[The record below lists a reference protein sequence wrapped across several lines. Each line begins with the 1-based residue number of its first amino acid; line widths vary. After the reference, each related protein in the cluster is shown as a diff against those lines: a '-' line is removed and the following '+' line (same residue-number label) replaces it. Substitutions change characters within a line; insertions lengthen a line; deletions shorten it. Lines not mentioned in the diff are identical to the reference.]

1 MLAHVGTMLGICWPL
16 LGHVGPCWGYA
27 RLLLALCWVYMLLL
41 LLEDVVVVVVVVVAV
56 VVAVVGVVV
65 VV

>member
-27 RLLLALCWVYMLLL
+27 RLMLALCWVYMLLL
-41 LLEDVVVVVVVVVAV
+41 LLEDVVVVVAV
-56 VVAVVGVVV
+56 VCF
-65 VV
+65 